1 MKMSVIKLQTGAN
14 KKLLCPK
21 CGQQLRKVEGGSIS
35 IKNGRVDLDA
45 TLPRQICDN
54 CGVFY
59 RELLHSGYYHVYDL
73 PENERQQKKNAKVI
87 ATGDIPPTILKRE
100 ADGKCPCPRC
110 GERMDFVEGGAVQ
123 IVNGKPDFSN
133 TMDHFVC
140 AGCNSV
146 FRKIVGTDYFQWS
159 ER

>member
-1 MKMSVIKLQTGAN
+1 MEMLTKLQTDPN
-14 KKLLCPK
+14 KNFLCPT
-21 CGQQLRKVEGGSIS
+21 CGQALRTVKGETVT
-35 IKNGRVDLDA
+35 IKDGRVDMDA
-45 TLPRQICDN
+45 TLPRHICDR

-59 RELLHSGYYHVYDL
+59 RELLHSGYYDAFDL
-73 PENERQQKKNAKVI
+73 PRDEKKSADKVV

-133 TMDHFVC
+133 TLDHFVC

-159 ER
+159 AK

>member
-1 MKMSVIKLQTGAN
+1 MSVIKLQTDAN

-21 CGQQLRKVEGGSIS
+21 CGQQLRTVAGGSIS
-35 IKNGRVDLDA
+35 VKNGRVDLDA
-45 TLPRQICDN
+45 TLPRQVCDT

-73 PENERQQKKNAKVI
+73 PENERQQKKSAKVI